1 MRSGPS
7 NVWYVA
13 SCQVLLK
20 IRDASG
26 CALQPGHVDPCVHF
40 PSGVNLGFTPVRSSP
55 SSSSIVKFTRR
66 AGATEASEIK
76 AHATRRSRTGM
87 VVMAKSQVRLHRQN
101 TEPTMKTLLPVNR
114 RVDSATD
121 VDLQRTQESY
131 MEITDT
137 NDARRFLLSE
147 KEPPENKRT
156 KCFSRVCAW

>member
-1 MRSGPS
+1 
-7 NVWYVA
+7 
-13 SCQVLLK
+13 
-20 IRDASG
+20 
-26 CALQPGHVDPCVHF
+26 
-40 PSGVNLGFTPVRSSP
+40 
-55 SSSSIVKFTRR
+55 
-66 AGATEASEIK
+66 
-76 AHATRRSRTGM
+76 M